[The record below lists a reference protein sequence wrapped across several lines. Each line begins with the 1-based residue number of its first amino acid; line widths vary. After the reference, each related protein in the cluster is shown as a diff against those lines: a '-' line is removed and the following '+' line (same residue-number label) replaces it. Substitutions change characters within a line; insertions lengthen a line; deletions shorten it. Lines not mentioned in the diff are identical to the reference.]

1 MSGAPNPDEGL
12 RDALQRKGSFWQ
24 TLRAVAW
31 SFFGIRR
38 GSGYEHDV
46 QKLNPLHV
54 IVAGIVGAALFVTL
68 LVVLVRWVVS
78 SGVAT
83 H

>member
-1 MSGAPNPDEGL
+1 MSLPVETRQSVPESKATLGE
-12 RDALQRKGSFWQ
+12 

-38 GSGYEHDV
+38 SADYERDV
-46 QKLNPLHV
+46 QRLNPVHV
-54 IVAGIVGAALFVTL
+54 VIAGVFGATVFIGL
-68 LVVLVRWVVS
+68 LVVLVRWVVG

-83 H
+83 